1 MKLRKKYPSK
11 RIIIFMLISIV
22 IFSILTGSKLLIS
35 YYSTENSA
43 RITLAKQYIEI
54 ANNIADELDK
64 KAYEKFLENPR
75 VNDENRVQIKQFL
88 ELYQLKIN
96 SLFTYILMLD
106 ESNISK
112 VMVTAMPNGLA
123 EIPIGAIC
131 TVPEAQIIQAKNGQ
145 KYFTKI
151 ISGEHNTSYFSVG
164 VPFYDDYGKIL
175 GVVGIDIDAKDL
187 KQVSHQVVMN
197 NRIAFFID
205 ILFAIVLILV
215 VFLLHKWYKHKL
227 TQDQKEIEKMYISEL
242 GKIVGTLKSSRHDL
256 MNHIQVLN
264 GLIYLKQY
272 EKAGEYL
279 KQLTV
284 DSKALDVSLR
294 IQNPALMV
302 ILQSKWE
309 LGQSKDIHIQFEV
322 DQSDFSRIEAMDV
335 VKILSNLL
343 DNAIEAVDVYSG
355 LEPKIIKVICKTI
368 GGKYI
373 FSVENPTQ
381 LSSKE
386 YKSLFQN
393 GYTSK
398 VNTDGLRGNGL
409 DIISRVT
416 IKYSGDIFTH
426 YEHEKLTIQ
435 ITI

>member
-1 MKLRKKYPSK
+1 
-11 RIIIFMLISIV
+11 MLISIV
-22 IFSILTGSKLLIS
+22 ILSILTGSKLLIS

-64 KAYEKFLENPR
+64 KSYQKFLENPQIED
-75 VNDENRVQIKQFL
+75 VNRLLIKQDL
-88 ELYQLKIN
+88 ELYQKKIN
-96 SLFTYILMLD
+96 SLFTYILLLD

-112 VMVTAMPNGLA
+112 VMISAVPPGIA
-123 EIPIGAIC
+123 ELPIGAIC
-131 TVPEAQIIQAKNGQ
+131 TVPEAQVIQAKNGQ
-145 KYFTKI
+145 EYFTKI
-151 ISGEHNTSYFSVG
+151 LDGEHNTSYFSVG
-164 VPFYDDYGKIL
+164 VPFYDDHGEIL
-175 GVVGIDIDAKDL
+175 GVVGIDLDAKEL
-187 KQVSHQVVMN
+187 KQVSHQVVIN
-197 NRIAFFID
+197 NKITFFID
-205 ILFAIVLILV
+205 ILFAIVLIIV
-215 VFLLHKWYKHKL
+215 VYLLHKLYKHKL
-227 TQDQKEIEKMYISEL
+227 QQDQKENEKMYISEL
-242 GKIVGTLKSSRHDL
+242 AKIVGTLKSSRHDL

-309 LGQSKDIHIQFEV
+309 LARSKDIHIQLEV
-322 DQSDFSRIEAMDV
+322 DQSNFSRIESMDV

-343 DNAIEAVDVYSG
+343 DNAIEAVEVYTG
-355 LEPKIIKVICKTI
+355 TEPKIISVICKKI
-368 GGKYI
+368 GEKYI
-373 FSVENPTQ
+373 FSLENPTL

-398 VNTDGLRGNGL
+398 VNNDGLRGNGL
-409 DIISRVT
+409 SIIRRVT
-416 IKYSGDIFTH
+416 MKYQGDIFIH
-426 YEHEKLTIQ
+426 YEQEKLTIQ
-435 ITI
+435 ITM

>member
-1 MKLRKKYPSK
+1 
-11 RIIIFMLISIV
+11 MLISIT

-35 YYSTENSA
+35 FYTTENSA

-54 ANNIADELDK
+54 ANNIADGLDK
-64 KAYEKFLENPR
+64 KSYAEFLVNPQ
-75 VNDENRVQIKQFL
+75 VDDENYVQIKQYL
-88 ELYQLKIN
+88 ELYQMKIN

-112 VMVTAMPNGLA
+112 VMIAAKPDG
-123 EIPIGAIC
+123 IPEFSIGAVC

-145 KYFTKI
+145 DYFTTI
-151 ISGEHNTSYFSVG
+151 INDDHNTSYFSVG
-164 VPFYDDYGKIL
+164 VPFFDDHGEIL
-175 GVVGIDIDAKDL
+175 GVLGIDIDAKDL

-197 NRIAFFID
+197 NQITFFID
-205 ILFAIVLILV
+205 IIFAILLIIA
-215 VFLLHKWYKHKL
+215 VFLLHKWYKHQLK
-227 TQDQKEIEKMYISEL
+227 QDQQETEKMYISEL
-242 GKIVGTLKSSRHDL
+242 GKIIGTLKSSRHDL

-272 EKAGEYL
+272 EKAREYL

-309 LGQSKDIHIQFEV
+309 LAQSKDIHIQFEV
-322 DQSDFSRIEAMDV
+322 DQSDFSRIESMDV

-355 LEPKIIKVICKTI
+355 TEPKIIKVICNTI
-368 GGKYI
+368 GAKYI
-373 FSVENPTQ
+373 FSVENPTL

-398 VNTDGLRGNGL
+398 VNNDGLRGHGL
-409 DIISRVT
+409 DIIRRVT
-416 IKYSGDIFTH
+416 MKYQGDIIAH
-426 YEHEKLTIQ
+426 YEQERLTIK
-435 ITI
+435 ITILFN

>member
-1 MKLRKKYPSK
+1 M
-11 RIIIFMLISIV
+11 FISIV

-35 YYSTENSA
+35 YYTTENSA

-54 ANNIADELDK
+54 ANNIANELDK
-64 KAYEKFLENPR
+64 TSYAKFLENPQID
-75 VNDENRVQIKQFL
+75 DENYLQIKQYL
-88 ELYQLKIN
+88 ELYQKKIN

-112 VMVTAMPNGLA
+112 VMITAMPAGLP
-123 EIPIGAIC
+123 EFSIGAVC
-131 TVPEAQIIQAKNGQ
+131 TVPEAQIIQAKSGQ
-145 KYFTKI
+145 DYFTTI
-151 ISGEHNTSYFSVG
+151 INDVHNTSYFSVG
-164 VPFYDDYGKIL
+164 VPFYNEYGDIL

-187 KQVSHQVVMN
+187 KQVSHQVVMSN
-197 NRIAFFID
+197 QITFFID
-205 ILFAIVLILV
+205 ILFAIVLITSV
-215 VFLLHKWYKHKL
+215 YLLHKWYKHKL
-227 TQDQKEIEKMYISEL
+227 QQDHEETEKMYISEL
-242 GKIVGTLKSSRHDL
+242 GKIVSTLKSSRHDL
-256 MNHIQVLN
+256 MNHIQVVN

-279 KQLTV
+279 KQLTI

-309 LGQSKDIHIQFEV
+309 LAQSKDINIQFEV
-322 DQSDFSRIEAMDV
+322 DQSDFCRVESMDV

-355 LEPKIIKVICKTI
+355 AQPKIIKVICKTI
-368 GGKYI
+368 DDKYI
-373 FSVENPTQ
+373 FSVENPTL
-381 LSSKE
+381 LSNKE

-398 VNTDGLRGNGL
+398 VNIDGLRGNGL
-409 DIISRVT
+409 DIIRRVSM
-416 IKYSGDIFTH
+416 KYQGDIYTH
-426 YEHEKLTIQ
+426 YDQEKFTIQ